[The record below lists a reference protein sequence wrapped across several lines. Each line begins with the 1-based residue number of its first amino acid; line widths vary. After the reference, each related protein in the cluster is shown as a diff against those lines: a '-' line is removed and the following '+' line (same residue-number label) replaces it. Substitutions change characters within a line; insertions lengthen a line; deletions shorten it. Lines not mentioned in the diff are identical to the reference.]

1 MFKTGERQNRIR
13 RFAQRTPTAGT
24 RSEPPLVTYG
34 KRTKPLELQGTH
46 FLHSEPTPVPK
57 DIRPEVCRGR
67 PREKRSVPEPGP
79 DDPPLSEEEL
89 EAVYN
94 GPNAS
99 PIEEYSNGQDMHHR
113 PSKMKPLQ
121 RGRETK
127 HPREPSCKSLP
138 LQDQKHAAWND
149 TAQRSRDISQRPTAA
164 LHVSPTRSQHVDGP
178 PPNPI
183 SQPGTVAKHTG
194 PKPDRPRRHLPVDE
208 LVLVASPPSPIQQNT
223 VEQGADVETVRAPD
237 PIADTSSPAHGQ
249 THRPDDDKEQLQEA
263 PLTLHR
269 KRLRTPKFTHKSI
282 VELRKKRR
290 AETAHFDSKTDR
302 IIGDGFS
309 STEIK
314 TGRGS
319 KVKSRKVRKTLT
331 HVLEALQLEAG
342 PLPEVEFQ
350 DSSCELK
357 MEEDLDEEAEC
368 AVADQHHDNDP
379 FGPYNAADERKVT
392 FSDRVFDQLSSIS
405 APKRVYS
412 ISSDD
417 SDDEQDLDDSE
428 LEDEEGCQ
436 NEETESRP
444 DESEV
449 EMQPNFRPAGLP
461 VPVRIPRAAG
471 TPVMY
476 TGTQSARSSDRHLE
490 PNMRSIEKSA
500 KSLRVP
506 GGVTLDFRRVI
517 TPGTGPI
524 QVPLNKRRLME
535 VNDMIVDEPFV
546 EQQEQPDLP
555 SDPYLL
561 RGFGAPP
568 DQQDSGRRPRSI
580 LRNHTP
586 STGDG
591 TTGREFTSAN
601 TRRNS
606 IVTTEDSHYFGTAT
620 GMLNHRS
627 VQPRT
632 NSRRVVT
639 QLAHDTA
646 ALDYFARKRREVHVV
661 DSESVIPETS
671 PERRPRDYIT
681 NLGSQMLLRAQE
693 NPMSSSEAL
702 PEVPKNLKTLTRTVS
717 RDNGTLSQAVR
728 RRSSLPF
735 QSPTKVGR

>member
-13 RFAQRTPTAGT
+13 RFAQRTPPAGT

-34 KRTKPLELQGTH
+34 KRTKPLQIQGTH
-46 FLHSEPTPVPK
+46 FLHSEPQPVPK
-57 DIRPEVCRGR
+57 DVRPEVFRGR
-67 PREKRSVPEPGP
+67 PHEKRSVPEPGP
-79 DDPPLSEEEL
+79 DDPPLSEDEL

-94 GPNAS
+94 GGNAS
-99 PIEEYSNGQDMHHR
+99 PIEEYSNRPEIHHQ
-113 PSKMKPLQ
+113 PSRMKPLQ

-127 HPREPSCKSLP
+127 QAGEPSCKSPP
-138 LQDQKHAAWND
+138 LQDQKHAATND
-149 TAQRSRDISQRPTAA
+149 IAQHPRDISQRPTVA
-164 LHVSPTRSQHVDGP
+164 LHVSPTQSQHMDEL
-178 PPNPI
+178 PPNPT
-183 SQPGTVAKHTG
+183 SHSGTVAKH
-194 PKPDRPRRHLPVDE
+194 PRSKPDRPRRHLPVDE
-208 LVLVASPPSPIQQNT
+208 LILVASPPSPIQQNEF
-223 VEQGADVETVRAPD
+223 EQGADTEIVRVPD
-237 PIADTSSPAHGQ
+237 PIADTSSPAHGR

-290 AETAHFDSKTDR
+290 TETPRLDSKSDR

-357 MEEDLDEEAEC
+357 MEEDLDEETKC
-368 AVADQHHDNDP
+368 AVADQHHDDDP
-379 FGPYNAADERKVT
+379 FGPCNGVDERKVT

-405 APKRVYS
+405 APRRVYS

-428 LEDEEGCQ
+428 LEEEEECQ

-449 EMQPNFRPAGLP
+449 EMQPTFRPAGLP
-461 VPVRIPRAAG
+461 VPVRTPRAVG
-471 TPVMY
+471 TPVINH
-476 TGTQSARSSDRHLE
+476 GAQSTRSSDRHLE
-490 PNMRSIEKSA
+490 PIMRSIEKSA
-500 KSLRVP
+500 KPLRVS
-506 GGVTLDFRRVI
+506 GGVTLDFRHVI

-524 QVPLNKRRLME
+524 QVPMNKRRLME
-535 VNDMIVDEPFV
+535 VNDMIVDEAFV
-546 EQQEQPDLP
+546 EQQEQSDLP

-561 RGFGAPP
+561 KGFGPPP
-568 DQQDSGRRPRSI
+568 DQQDSTRRPRSI

-586 STGDG
+586 NTGDG

-606 IVTTEDSHYFGTAT
+606 IVTTEDSDYFSTAT

-627 VQPRT
+627 IQPRT
-632 NSRRVVT
+632 TSRRVVT

-671 PERRPRDYIT
+671 PERRPMDYIT
-681 NLGSQMLLRAQE
+681 NLGTQMLRRAQE

-702 PEVPKNLKTLTRTVS
+702 PGVPKNLKTLTRTVS

-728 RRSSLPF
+728 RRPSLPF
-735 QSPTKVGR
+735 QSPIKVRR